1 MASIT
6 IRNLDES
13 LKDALRRRAAGNRR
27 SMEEEAR
34 QILKHAMLRE
44 RAGDG
49 LGTRIHRLWADAGVQ
64 MPVADRSNEPVVPRI
79 PFDDWPDE

>member
-34 QILKHAMLRE
+34 QILKHAVLRA

-49 LGTRIHRLWADAGVQ
+49 LGTRIHKLWADAGVQ
-64 MPVADRSNEPVVPRI
+64 MPVADRSNEPAVPRA
-79 PFDDWPDE
+79 DLDESPDE